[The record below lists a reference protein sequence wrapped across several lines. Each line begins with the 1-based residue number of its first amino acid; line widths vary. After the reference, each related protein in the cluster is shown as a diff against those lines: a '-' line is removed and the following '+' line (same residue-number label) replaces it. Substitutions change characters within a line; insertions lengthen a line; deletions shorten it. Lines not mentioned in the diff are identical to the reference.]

1 MRRHGDII
9 EDLMIMCENNR
20 ETEKAQIKRN
30 IFSCVPVLCIVVTGI
45 FLMKRK
51 KA

>member
-1 MRRHGDII
+1 MRRHGDIT
-9 EDLMIMCENNR
+9 EDLMIVCENNR
-20 ETEKAQIKRN
+20 EKAQIKRN
-30 IFSCVPVLCIVVTGI
+30 IFSCVLVLCIVITGI

>member
-9 EDLMIMCENNR
+9 EDLIIVCENNR

-30 IFSCVPVLCIVVTGI
+30 IFSCVLVLCIVITGI
-45 FLMKRK
+45 FLTKRK
-51 KA
+51 RS

>member
-9 EDLMIMCENNR
+9 EDFMRVCENSR

-30 IFSCVPVLCIVVTGI
+30 IFSCVLILCIVITGI